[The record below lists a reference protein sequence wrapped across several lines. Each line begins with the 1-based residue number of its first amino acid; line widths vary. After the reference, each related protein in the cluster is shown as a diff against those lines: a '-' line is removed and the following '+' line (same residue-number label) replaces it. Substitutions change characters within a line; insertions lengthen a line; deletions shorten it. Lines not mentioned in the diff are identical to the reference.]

1 MPQPRSSAR
10 PDGASSEADA
20 GQSHPLHSLDR
31 ATVDRLLAARTP
43 EEADLI
49 DAARLL
55 SRYRGFP
62 GAFDLQDDLQRAIQL
77 WGLGPEDLRARAR
90 ALWQGGWRVGA
101 KTAGA
106 EPVGS
111 GFDASGDAEA

>member
-1 MPQPRSSAR
+1 MPQPRPPAS
-10 PDGASSEADA
+10 PDAANPAVED
-20 GQSHPLHSLDR
+20 GQSHPLYSLDR
-31 ATVDRLLAARTP
+31 ATVDRLLAATAP

-62 GAFDLQDDLQRAIQL
+62 GAFDLQDDLARAIRL
-77 WGLGPEDLRARAR
+77 WGLSEDALRDRARV
-90 ALWQGGWRVGA
+90 LWQGGWRPGA
-101 KTAGA
+101 KAAVA

-111 GFDASGDAEA
+111 GFDASGDGET

>member
-1 MPQPRSSAR
+1 MPQTR
-10 PDGASSEADA
+10 PPASPATDE
-20 GQSHPLHSLDR
+20 GQSHPLYSLDR
-31 ATVDRLLAARTP
+31 ATVDRLLAATTP
-43 EEADLI
+43 EDVDLI

-62 GAFDLQDDLQRAIQL
+62 GAFDLQDDLARAIRL
-77 WGLGPEDLRARAR
+77 WGLSEEALRDRAR

-101 KTAGA
+101 KGAVA

-111 GFDASGDAEA
+111 GFDASGDAET